1 MSNSGATTLLELK
14 GITKRF
20 GQLVANDHV
29 DLEIREGEIHAL
41 VGENGAG
48 KTTLMNI
55 LFGIVQPDEGEI
67 VLRGRQVTVGSAL
80 VAAQLGIGMVHQH
93 FKLVPSL
100 TAAENIF
107 LGREPGAGPML
118 HPAETFKAAAE
129 LSERYQLEINPR
141 ARVREL
147 SVGQQQRVEILK
159 ALAYDA
165 SLLILDEPTAVLT
178 PQEADELF
186 RVVREL
192 RSRGKT
198 VILITHKLNEV
209 RAVADRFTVMRD
221 GKKVATVATGEAT
234 EADIAR
240 MMVGRDVLFRI
251 SKPDVEPG
259 PPVLRVQG
267 VSGSRLDGT
276 EAVHDVSFEV
286 HAGEIL
292 GIAGVEGNGQRE
304 LAEFICG
311 LRRPAAA
318 RIEIGAADLT
328 HASVR
333 QRREGGLAFIPEDR
347 LDRGLSA
354 TMSIAENLAPSHY
367 KRAGLAQFGIVSPA
381 KLRRWSRG
389 LIKRFDIRNAK
400 PSTPAQSLSGGNM
413 QKVVLARELS
423 TEPLVLLAAQPT
435 RGLDVGATEGV
446 HRTLLEQRSMG
457 RGILL
462 ISSELSEVLTLSDR
476 ILVMYRGQVVH
487 EVTGAEATEE
497 GLGLYMM
504 GVKSD
509 LTGVGLPAESALDD
523 AVVRDVLA
531 HDAAAKEAL
540 SDRVAPGDYP

>member
-1 MSNSGATTLLELK
+1 MSSSGAATLLELK

-20 GQLVANDHV
+20 GPLVANDHV

-48 KTTLMNI
+48 KTTLMNV
-55 LFGIVQPDEGEI
+55 LFGILHPDEGEI
-67 VLRGRQVTVGSAL
+67 VLRGRSVTISSAL
-80 VAAQLGIGMVHQH
+80 AAAQLGIGMVHQH

-118 HPAETFKAAAE
+118 HPADTFKAAAE
-129 LSERYQLEINPR
+129 LSQRYQLEINPR
-141 ARVREL
+141 TRVREL

-159 ALAYDA
+159 ALSYDA
-165 SLLILDEPTAVLT
+165 NLLILDEPTAVLT

-234 EADIAR
+234 EADIAK
-240 MMVGRDVLFRI
+240 MMVGREVLFRI

-267 VSGSRLDGT
+267 LSGSRLDGS
-276 EAVHDVSFEV
+276 EAVRDVSFEV
-286 HAGEIL
+286 RAGEIL

-311 LRRPAAA
+311 LRRPTAA
-318 RIEIGAADLT
+318 RIEIGGADQSR
-328 HASVR
+328 ASVR
-333 QRREGGLAFIPEDR
+333 QRRQAGLVFIPEDR
-347 LDRGLSA
+347 LDRGVSA
-354 TMSIAENLAPSHY
+354 TMSIAENLAPTHY
-367 KRAGLAQFGIVSPA
+367 QRDGLSRFGIVSPS

-389 LIKRFDIRNAK
+389 LINRFDIRNAA
-400 PSTPAQSLSGGNM
+400 PGTPVQSLSGGNM
-413 QKVVLARELS
+413 QKVVLARELT

-446 HRTLLEQRSMG
+446 HRTLLEQRSAG

-462 ISSELSEVLTLSDR
+462 ISSELSEVLSLSDR

-487 EVTGAEATEE
+487 EVAGVEATEE
-497 GLGLYMM
+497 SLGLYMM
-504 GVKSD
+504 GIKND
-509 LTGVGLPAESALDD
+509 LTPGNLPDESALDD

-531 HDAAAKEAL
+531 HDASAKEAL
-540 SDRVAPGDYP
+540 SDRATPGAKQ